1 MGGVAAMLKKEQGL
15 HADPRETRSLLSDPE
30 IVRQLNEKI
39 AIIQGLTE
47 LLADGLYDEDVS
59 KAALDSIRRH
69 VAGLKELLK
78 HS

>member
-1 MGGVAAMLKKEQGL
+1 MLKKEHGL
-15 HADPRETRSLLSDPE
+15 HADPRETRTLLSDPE
-30 IVRQLNEKI
+30 VVRQLNEKI

-47 LLADGLYDEDVS
+47 LLIDGSYDEEVS

-78 HS
+78 QS